1 MSNEIKILGG
11 TPQPTGEPRI
21 LDQKTKPEAPAP
33 VEIRVHEE
41 LIVEDE
47 KIRKERQEGDPEVR
61 IRHVQ
66 SDRIEIDDD

>member
-1 MSNEIKILGG
+1 MNNEIKILGG
-11 TPQPTGEPRI
+11 TPVSTGEPRI

-47 KIRKERQEGDPEVR
+47 KIRKERKEGDPEVR

-66 SDRIEIDDD
+66 SDTLASDDD